1 MNLYLQGFENLA
13 GKKAYR
19 NKKDKM
25 IREVYITETN
35 CITPLG
41 FDVESNVEAIL
52 RGDSGIQLHNDISL
66 MPNSFYAAII
76 SNEKINSTFEKIS
89 TDTKYSR
96 LEKMMILALEPIIK
110 NSKVELNSKTAFI
123 LSTTKGNVTALKE
136 DSEESFNNAHL
147 DVLAKNVA
155 DFFGFKTQPIVVSN
169 ACVSGI
175 LAVSVAKR
183 MIQSELYDNIFV
195 VAGDE
200 VSEFVLSGFNA
211 FQAMS
216 DLPCKP
222 YSKNRTGVSLGEA
235 TTAVL
240 LSAEAKNAKIKVI
253 GDSSI
258 NDANH
263 ISGPSRTGEGLFR
276 SIQNALKEAQIDP
289 DKIDFISAHGTATP
303 FNDEMEAIALNR
315 LALQNVPINSL
326 KGFYGHTLGASGLLE
341 TVIGIESVNQSML
354 FESKG
359 FDEIGVS
366 ESINVIDKNEER
378 NIDYFLKTAS
388 GFGGCNTAV
397 IFEKMKHELH

>member
-1 MNLYLQGFENLA
+1 MLKE
-13 GKKAYR
+13 
-19 NKKDKM
+19 
-25 IREVYITETN
+25 IYITQTN

-52 RGDSGIQLHNDISL
+52 RGNSGIQLHNDISL
-66 MPNSFYAAII
+66 MPNSFYASII
-76 SNEKINSTFEKIS
+76 SDEKINSAFSKIS
-89 TDTKYSR
+89 TETKYSR

-110 NSKVELNSKTAFI
+110 NSEIELNSKTAFI
-123 LSTTKGNVTALKE
+123 LSTTKGNVTALKNN
-136 DSEESFNNAHL
+136 SEESFNNAHL
-147 DVLAKNVA
+147 DVLAKNIS

-175 LAVSVAKR
+175 LAVSIAKR

-235 TTAVL
+235 TAAVL
-240 LSAEAKNAKIKVI
+240 ISAEAKNAKIKVI

-276 SIQNALKEAQIDP
+276 SIQNALKEAQIEA
-289 DKIDFISAHGTATP
+289 DKLNYISAHGTATP

-315 LALQNVPINSL
+315 LGLQNVPVNSL

-341 TVIGIESVNQSML
+341 TVIAIESANQNTL

-366 ESINVIDKNEER
+366 EAVNVIEKNQKTTIE
-378 NIDYFLKTAS
+378 YFLKTAS

-397 IFEKMKHELH
+397 VFEKIK

>member
-1 MNLYLQGFENLA
+1 ML
-13 GKKAYR
+13 
-19 NKKDKM
+19 
-25 IREVYITETN
+25 REIYITETN

-41 FDVESNVEAIL
+41 FDVETNIEAIL

-66 MPNSFYAAII
+66 MPNSFYASIV
-76 SNEKINSTFEKIS
+76 STEKINSAFEKIS
-89 TDTKYSR
+89 NETKYSR

-110 NSKVELNSKTAFI
+110 NSGIELNSKTAFI
-123 LSTTKGNVTALKE
+123 LSTTKGNVTALKN
-136 DSEESFNNAHL
+136 DSEENFNNAYL
-147 DVLAKNVA
+147 DVLAKNIS
-155 DFFGFKTQPIVVSN
+155 DFFKFQTQPIVISN

-175 LAVSVAKR
+175 LAVSIAKR
-183 MIQSELYDNIFV
+183 MIQSELYDSIFI

-235 TTAVL
+235 TAAVL
-240 LSAEAKNAKIKVI
+240 ISAEAKNAKIKVI

-276 SIQNALKEAQIDP
+276 SIQNALKEAQIEAAKLDY
-289 DKIDFISAHGTATP
+289 ISAHGTATP

-315 LALQNVPINSL
+315 LGLQNVPINSL

-341 TVIGIESVNQSML
+341 TVIAIESAHLNKL

-366 ESINVIDKNEER
+366 ETINIIEKNEEAT
-378 NIDYFLKTAS
+378 IEYFLKTAS

-397 IFEKMKHELH
+397 VFEKIK

>member
-1 MNLYLQGFENLA
+1 ML
-13 GKKAYR
+13 
-19 NKKDKM
+19 
-25 IREVYITETN
+25 REIYINETN

-41 FDVESNVEAIL
+41 FDVESNIEAIL
-52 RGDSGIQLHNDISL
+52 RGESGIQLHNDVSL
-66 MPNSFYAAII
+66 MPNPFYASII
-76 SNEKINSTFEKIS
+76 SDEKINSAFAKIS
-89 TDTKYSR
+89 TETKYSR

-110 NSKVELNSKTAFI
+110 NSNVELNSKTAFI
-123 LSTTKGNVTALKE
+123 LSTTKGNVTALAN

-147 DVLAKNVA
+147 DVLAQNVA
-155 DFFGFKTQPIVVSN
+155 DFFGFQTQPIVVSN

-183 MIQSELYDNIFV
+183 MIQSELYDTIFV

-216 DLPCKP
+216 ELPCKP

-235 TTAVL
+235 TAAVL
-240 LSAEAKNAKIKVI
+240 VSAEAKNAKIKVI

-276 SIQNALKEAQIDP
+276 SIQNALKEA
-289 DKIDFISAHGTATP
+289 KIEAKKLDYISAHGTATP
-303 FNDEMEAIALNR
+303 YNDEMEAIALTR
-315 LALQNVPINSL
+315 LDLQNVPVNSL

-341 TVIGIESVNQSML
+341 TVIAIESANQNKL

-366 ESINVIDKNEER
+366 ENINVIEKNGDKNIE
-378 NIDYFLKTAS
+378 YFLKTAS

-397 IFEKMKHELH
+397 IFEKVK

>member
-1 MNLYLQGFENLA
+1 
-13 GKKAYR
+13 
-19 NKKDKM
+19 M

-41 FDVESNVEAIL
+41 FNVESNIEAVVN
-52 RGDSGIQLHNDISL
+52 GKTGIQQHEDASL
-66 MPNSFYAAII
+66 MPIPFYASII
-76 SNEKINSTFEKIS
+76 NNEELNSAFEKIS
-89 TDTKYSR
+89 TSKKYSR

-110 NSKVELNSKTAFI
+110 NSGIELNSKTAFI
-123 LSTTKGNVTALKE
+123 LSTTKGNVTALQN
-136 DSEESFNNAHL
+136 DSEESFKNAHL
-147 DVLAKNVA
+147 DVLAQNTA
-155 DFFGFKTQPIVVSN
+155 DFFGFQTQPIVISN

-183 MIQSELYDNIFV
+183 LIQSELYDHVFV
-195 VAGDE
+195 AAGDE
-200 VSEFVLSGFNA
+200 VSEFVLSGFNS

-235 TTAVL
+235 AAAVL
-240 LSAEAKNAKIKVI
+240 VSAQTKNAKIKVI

-276 SIQNALKEAQIDP
+276 SIQNALKEAQIDT
-289 DKIDFISAHGTATP
+289 DKLDYISAHGTATP
-303 FNDEMEAIALNR
+303 FNDEMEAIALSR
-315 LALQNVPINSL
+315 LGLQAVPVNSL

-341 TVIGIESVNQSML
+341 TVIAIESANQNML
-354 FESKG
+354 FESIG

-366 ESINVIDKNEER
+366 EAINIIQKNEEMT
-378 NIDYFLKTAS
+378 IQYFLKTAS

-397 IFEKMKHELH
+397 VFEKVKYQ

>member
-1 MNLYLQGFENLA
+1 MLKE
-13 GKKAYR
+13 
-19 NKKDKM
+19 
-25 IREVYITETN
+25 IYITQTN

-41 FDVESNVEAIL
+41 FDVEANIEAIL

-66 MPNSFYAAII
+66 MPNPFYASII
-76 SNEKINSTFEKIS
+76 SDEKINSAFAKFS
-89 TDTKYSR
+89 TETKYSR

-110 NSKVELNSKTAFI
+110 NAEIEFNSKTAFI
-123 LSTTKGNVTALKE
+123 LSTTKGNVTALK
-136 DSEESFNNAHL
+136 DNTSHSFNNAHL

-155 DFFGFKTQPIVVSN
+155 DFFGFTTQPIVVSN

-183 MIQSELYDNIFV
+183 MIQSELYDNVFV

-235 TTAVL
+235 TAAVL
-240 LSAEAKNAKIKVI
+240 VSAEAKKAKIKII

-276 SIQNALKEAQIDP
+276 SIQNALKEAQIETNKLDY
-289 DKIDFISAHGTATP
+289 ISAHGTATP

-315 LALQNVPINSL
+315 LGLQNVPVNSL

-341 TVIGIESVNQSML
+341 TVIAIESVNKNML

-366 ESINVIDKNEER
+366 EAVNVIEKNEEA
-378 NIDYFLKTAS
+378 NIQYFLKTAS

-397 IFEKMKHELH
+397 VFEKVKFNS

>member
-1 MNLYLQGFENLA
+1 MQE
-13 GKKAYR
+13 R
-19 NKKDKM
+19 NRNHKM
-25 IREVYITETN
+25 LREIYITETN

-41 FDVESNVEAIL
+41 FDVETNIEAIL

-66 MPNSFYAAII
+66 MPNSFYSSIV
-76 SNEKINSTFEKIS
+76 STEKINSAFEKIS
-89 TDTKYSR
+89 NETKYSR

-110 NSKVELNSKTAFI
+110 NSGIELNSKTAFI
-123 LSTTKGNVTALKE
+123 LSTTKGNVTALKN
-136 DSEESFNNAHL
+136 DSEENFNNAYL
-147 DVLAKNVA
+147 DVLAKNIS
-155 DFFGFKTQPIVVSN
+155 DFFKFQTQPIVVSN

-175 LAVSVAKR
+175 LAVSIAKR
-183 MIQSELYDNIFV
+183 MIQSELYDSIFI

-235 TTAVL
+235 TAAVL
-240 LSAEAKNAKIKVI
+240 ISAEAKNAKIKVI

-276 SIQNALKEAQIDP
+276 SIQNALKEAQIEANKLDY
-289 DKIDFISAHGTATP
+289 ISAHGTATP
-303 FNDEMEAIALNR
+303 FNDEMEAIAFSR
-315 LALQNVPINSL
+315 LGLHNVPVNSL

-341 TVIGIESVNQSML
+341 TVIAIESANQNKL

-366 ESINVIDKNEER
+366 ETINVIEKNEEA
-378 NIDYFLKTAS
+378 NIEYFLKTAS

-397 IFEKMKHELH
+397 VFEKIK

>member
-1 MNLYLQGFENLA
+1 
-13 GKKAYR
+13 
-19 NKKDKM
+19 M
-25 IREVYITETN
+25 IREIYITETN

-52 RGDSGIQLHNDISL
+52 RGESGIQLHGDVSL
-66 MPNSFYAAII
+66 MPNSFYASII
-76 SNEKINSTFEKIS
+76 STEKINSAFEKIS
-89 TDTKYSR
+89 TDKKYSR
-96 LEKMMILALEPIIK
+96 LEKMMILALEPIIT
-110 NSKVELNSKTAFI
+110 NSGVELNSKTAFI

-136 DSEESFNNAHL
+136 DSEASFNNAHL

-155 DFFGFKTQPIVVSN
+155 DFFQFKTQPIVVSN

-175 LAVSVAKR
+175 LAVSIAKR
-183 MIQSELYDNIFV
+183 MTQSELYDNVFV

-235 TTAVL
+235 TAAVL
-240 LSAEAKNAKIKVI
+240 VSAEAKNAKIKVI

-276 SIQNALKEAQIDP
+276 SIHNALKEAQIDA
-289 DKIDFISAHGTATP
+289 DKLDYISAHGTATP
-303 FNDEMEAIALNR
+303 FNDEMEAIALSR
-315 LALQNVPINSL
+315 LNLQNAPINSL

-341 TVIGIESVNQSML
+341 TVIAIESANKNML

-366 ESINVIDKNEER
+366 ETINVIEKNQER

-397 IFEKMKHELH
+397 VFEKVKHELH

>member
-1 MNLYLQGFENLA
+1 ML
-13 GKKAYR
+13 
-19 NKKDKM
+19 
-25 IREVYITETN
+25 REVYITETN

-41 FDVESNVEAIL
+41 FDVQSNIEAIL
-52 RGDSGIQLHNDISL
+52 RGDSGIQLHEDASL
-66 MPNSFYAAII
+66 MPNPFYASII
-76 SNEKINSTFEKIS
+76 DDEKINSAFAKIS
-89 TDTKYSR
+89 TDKKYTR
-96 LEKMMILALEPIIK
+96 LEKLMILVLEPIIK
-110 NSKVELNSKTAFI
+110 NSGIELNSKTAFI
-123 LSTTKGNVTALKE
+123 LSTTKGNVTALKN
-136 DSEESFNNAHL
+136 DSEESFNSAHL
-147 DVLAKNVA
+147 DVLAQNVA
-155 DFFGFKTQPIVVSN
+155 DFFQFKTQPIVVSN

-183 MIQSELYDNIFV
+183 MIQSELYDNVFV
-195 VAGDE
+195 IAGDE
-200 VSEFVLSGFNA
+200 VSEFVLSGFNS

-216 DLPCKP
+216 DSPCKP

-235 TTAVL
+235 TAAVL
-240 LSAEAKNAKIKVI
+240 ISAEAKNAKIKVI

-276 SIQNALKEAQIDP
+276 SIQNALKEAQIEV
-289 DKIDFISAHGTATP
+289 DKIDYISAHGTATP

-315 LALQNVPINSL
+315 LGLQNVPINSL

-341 TVIGIESVNQSML
+341 TVIGIESVNQNIL

-366 ESINVIDKNEER
+366 EAINIIEKNEEA
-378 NIDYFLKTAS
+378 NITYFLKTAS

-397 IFEKMKHELH
+397 VFEKIKHELH

>member
-1 MNLYLQGFENLA
+1 
-13 GKKAYR
+13 
-19 NKKDKM
+19 M
-25 IREVYITETN
+25 IREVYINETN

-41 FDVESNVEAIL
+41 FDVPSNVEAIL
-52 RGDSGIQLHNDISL
+52 RGDSGIQLHQDISL
-66 MPNSFYAAII
+66 MPNPFYASVLAD
-76 SNEKINSTFEKIS
+76 EKINSAFEKIS
-89 TDTKYSR
+89 TETKYSR

-110 NSKVELNSKTAFI
+110 NSGVELNSKTAFI

-136 DSEESFNNAHL
+136 NSEASFQNAHL
-147 DVLAKNVA
+147 DVLAQNIA
-155 DFFGFKTQPIVVSN
+155 NFFGFQTKPIVVSN

-175 LAVSVAKR
+175 LAISVAKR
-183 MIQSELYDNIFV
+183 MIQSELYDTIFV

-235 TTAVL
+235 TAAVL
-240 LSAEAKNAKIKVI
+240 VSAEAKKAKIKII

-276 SIQNALKEAQIDP
+276 SIQNAMKEAQINSDQ
-289 DKIDFISAHGTATP
+289 IDYISAHGTATP

-315 LALQNVPINSL
+315 LDLQNVPVNSL

-341 TVIGIESVNQSML
+341 TVIAIESANQNKL
-354 FESKG
+354 FDSKG

-366 ESINVIDKNEER
+366 EKINVIQKNEEA
-378 NIDYFLKTAS
+378 NIEIFLKTAS

-397 IFEKMKHELH
+397 VFEKVKHELH

>member
-1 MNLYLQGFENLA
+1 ML
-13 GKKAYR
+13 
-19 NKKDKM
+19 
-25 IREVYITETN
+25 REIYITETN

-41 FDVESNVEAIL
+41 FDVESNIEAIL
-52 RGDSGIQLHNDISL
+52 RGDSGIQLQNDISL
-66 MPNSFYAAII
+66 MPNPFYASII
-76 SNEKINSTFEKIS
+76 SDEKINSAFAKIS
-89 TDTKYSR
+89 TETQYSR
-96 LEKMMILALEPIIK
+96 LEKLMILALDPIIK
-110 NSKVELNSKTAFI
+110 NAGVEFNSKTAFI
-123 LSTTKGNVTALKE
+123 LSTTKGNVTALKNN
-136 DSEESFNNAHL
+136 SEESFNNAHL

-155 DFFGFKTQPIVVSN
+155 DFFQFQTQPIVVSN

-175 LAVSVAKR
+175 LAVSIAKR
-183 MIQSELYDNIFV
+183 MIQSELYDNVFV
-195 VAGDE
+195 IAGDE

-216 DLPCKP
+216 ELPCKP

-235 TTAVL
+235 TAAVL
-240 LSAEAKNAKIKVI
+240 ISAEAKNAKIKVI

-276 SIQNALKEAQIDP
+276 SIQNALKEAQIEATKLDY
-289 DKIDFISAHGTATP
+289 ISAHGTATP
-303 FNDEMEAIALNR
+303 FNDEMEAIAFSR
-315 LALQNVPINSL
+315 LGLQNVPVNSL

-341 TVIGIESVNQSML
+341 TVIAIESANQNTL

-366 ESINVIDKNEER
+366 ENIRVIEKNGEATIN
-378 NIDYFLKTAS
+378 YFLKTAS

-397 IFEKMKHELH
+397 VFEKIK